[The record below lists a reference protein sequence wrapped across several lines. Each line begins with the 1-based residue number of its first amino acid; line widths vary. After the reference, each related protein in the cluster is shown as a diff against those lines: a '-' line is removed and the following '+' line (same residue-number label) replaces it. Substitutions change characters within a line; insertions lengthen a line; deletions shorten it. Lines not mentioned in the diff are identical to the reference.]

1 MISILLAGRDTTASL
16 LSFVYA
22 EFIHHPE
29 VYQKLRSVV
38 LEEFGTYS
46 NPRDITFS
54 TLKSCSYLQW
64 VLNETLR
71 LHPVVPLDG
80 RRALKDTTLPTGGGP
95 NGDKPIYV
103 REGVQIDYSVYVIQR
118 RKDLWG
124 EDADEFRPE
133 RWNGRKSGWEYL
145 PFNGGP
151 RICIGQQVRI
161 SHPLRT

>member
-1 MISILLAGRDTTASL
+1 MDHYVQKALSKEKTEKPVSGGKQRYVLLDALAETTRDPVELREHMISILLAGRDTTASL

-22 EFIHHPE
+22 EFIQHPE

-64 VLNETLR
+64 ILNETLR
-71 LHPVVPLDG
+71 LHPVVPFDG

-95 NGDKPIYV
+95 NGGAGYRRAPCQG
-103 REGVQIDYSVYVIQR
+103 EGP
-118 RKDLWG
+118 
-124 EDADEFRPE
+124 A
-133 RWNGRKSGWEYL
+133 
-145 PFNGGP
+145 
-151 RICIGQQVRI
+151 
-161 SHPLRT
+161 